1 MKLNK
6 LKDIQ
11 IERVIQAL
19 GVNRSN
25 VHFLENYHTEGQ
37 EKNSIEIDYHILKT
51 MMDIL
56 NSAELFIMSYMT
68 QRETCFCFGGKYM

>member
-1 MKLNK
+1 M
-6 LKDIQ
+6 
-11 IERVIQAL
+11 IQAL

-51 MMDIL
+51 MIDIL